1 MVALS
6 FEVMVD
12 FRQTAERGRRPEGT
26 PLRVVPSA
34 YRSGPFGTFWQ
45 GPNLAAGGYPGA
57 CASRSA
63 RPAVEPGAGGVASL
77 DVSGGPAGFGGRLG
91 LPGVAVVWYGR
102 EASEGEG
109 SDVDGPAGDQ
119 AACER
124 AAAYSSASQRTEHRH
139 AVNLEAFLAA
149 CSETQRMEWVGGE
162 VIVDLPAT
170 ERHQALVLFLATLFS
185 LFVGWVRRGRV
196 LTAPFVMLGSPAGPA
211 REPDVMVL
219 TGEHL
224 DRLRRTRV
232 EGAADLVVEV
242 VSDDSAARDRA
253 EKFDEYQAQGVREY
267 WVIDPRRGRERVDFW
282 VLDAGSRSR
291 VGTEEAG
298 RQGQSGRYAP
308 RLPDPSGRYASEVL
322 VGLRLPVAWL
332 WRDPLPDPILA
343 FAEVAGFAPE
353 TVAALR
359 REQAARRGEGG
370 TC

>member
-1 MVALS
+1 M
-6 FEVMVD
+6 
-12 FRQTAERGRRPEGT
+12 G
-26 PLRVVPSA
+26 
-34 YRSGPFGTFWQ
+34 
-45 GPNLAAGGYPGA
+45 
-57 CASRSA
+57 
-63 RPAVEPGAGGVASL
+63 
-77 DVSGGPAGFGGRLG
+77 
-91 LPGVAVVWYGR
+91 
-102 EASEGEG
+102 
-109 SDVDGPAGDQ
+109 GPAGDQ

-124 AAAYSSASQRTEHRH
+124 AAAYPGAPQRPEHRRG
-139 AVNLEAFLAA
+139 VNLEVFLAA

-170 ERHQALVLFLATLFS
+170 ERHQALVLFLGTLLS

-253 EKFDEYQAQGVREY
+253 EKFDEYQALGVREY
-267 WVIDPRRGRERVDFW
+267 WVIDPRPGRERVDFW

-291 VGTEEAG
+291 AGTEDAG
-298 RQGQSGRYAP
+298 RQGQGGRYAP
-308 RLPDPSGRYASEVL
+308 RLPDASGRYASEVL

-332 WRDPLPDPILA
+332 WRDPLPDPVLA

-353 TVAALR
+353 TVAALQ
-359 REQAARRGEGG
+359 RERAVRRGEGG
-370 TC
+370 AS